1 MQPNARIVALVQ
13 MSAPWALPRKYKLF
27 FSKKLWL
34 LKGSQSFLFS
44 QNGFMYTLLIVWI
57 NKATGSQFEEIPLDY
72 FLDWIGCE
80 VDTSFV
86 FNQPWDRPG

>member
-1 MQPNARIVALVQ
+1 MPGLWRLCRC
-13 MSAPWALPRKYKLF
+13 LPRGRSQENINYF

-86 FNQPWDRPG
+86 FSQPWDRPG